1 MDQQHDAG
9 LAIAERS
16 LVLPEGVSRSS
27 RVESRETRT
36 GKGFRLGP
44 VMPLGSLADRRIK
57 AGAGEAEDTADGQ
70 AQVQDTEDS
79 LEVIIVMLR
88 AVPALVVPEL
98 RNRRPA
104 LARQTHPLLDRI
116 PVVPVYMN
124 A

>member
-1 MDQQHDAG
+1 
-9 LAIAERS
+9 
-16 LVLPEGVSRSS
+16 
-27 RVESRETRT
+27 
-36 GKGFRLGP
+36 
-44 VMPLGSLADRRIK
+44 MPLGSLADRPIK

-104 LARQTHPLLDRI
+104 LGRPIRCWIGYPYYRYIGDGTLRAQFAVNQMRWRRG
-116 PVVPVYMN
+116 
-124 A
+124 

>member
-1 MDQQHDAG
+1 M
-9 LAIAERS
+9 S
-16 LVLPEGVSRSS
+16 
-27 RVESRETRT
+27 
-36 GKGFRLGP
+36 
-44 VMPLGSLADRRIK
+44 LGSLLIGGSRR
-57 AGAGEAEDTADGQ
+57 GAGDAEDTADGQ

-79 LEVIIVMLR
+79 LEVIVVMLR

>member
-1 MDQQHDAG
+1 
-9 LAIAERS
+9 
-16 LVLPEGVSRSS
+16 
-27 RVESRETRT
+27 
-36 GKGFRLGP
+36 
-44 VMPLGSLADRRIK
+44 MPLGSLADRPIK